1 MTTEE
6 LIKKVI
12 DLEARVVMLEQ
23 GKGTGAVPE
32 SVSRPK
38 VSIAEFLREK
48 KPVTTVDK
56 ALVFAVFYERNSGA
70 QSFGTED
77 LLTLWRQ
84 AKEALPANIND
95 LINKNVKKGM
105 IAEESMKKD
114 GKKKWYVTGTGT
126 DIVEKGFQK

>member
-6 LIKKVI
+6 LIKKII
-12 DLEARVVMLEQ
+12 DLEARVSALEQ
-23 GKGTGAVPE
+23 DEDLNTPADVIA
-32 SVSRPK
+32 RPK

-84 AKEALPANIND
+84 AKETMPANIND

-105 IAEESMKKD
+105 IAEESAKKD
-114 GKKKWYVTGTGT
+114 GKKKWYVTGTGA
-126 DIVEKGFQK
+126 DIVGKGFQK

>member
-12 DLEARVVMLEQ
+12 DLETRVNALEHGGNSSTPSSVVAR
-23 GKGTGAVPE
+23 P
-32 SVSRPK
+32 R

-56 ALVFAVFYERNSGA
+56 ALAFAVFYERNSDA

-84 AKEALPANIND
+84 AKETMPANIND

-105 IAEESMKKD
+105 IAEEPAKKD
-114 GKKKWYVTGTGT
+114 GKKKWYVTGSGS
-126 DIVEKGFQK
+126 DLVDKGFQK